1 MLEWKGLHGLGNKI
15 CLKALSWNC
24 RVNHLHCILKS
35 EQIYLNTSTHPVEAV
50 YTFALPRGA
59 VVTNFAIDI
68 GGKHLQA
75 QVAKTEQA
83 AERYEQAIDDDDM
96 PALLEHSE
104 DGICTLNIGGI
115 APNETV
121 LIQIT
126 CEWMQERVGDIVR
139 VTVPTVIG
147 DRYSRNGSQG
157 QLLPHQ
163 QVETSAFA
171 EYPIK
176 AHFEFIGQEY
186 ENARFSAPGFSPIC
200 TLIDD
205 GAAIDIAHGFADRD
219 LVVTAENVDRVAYSY
234 LLEDNGQY
242 RGIAVLPIP
251 KISDET
257 FDRSLSLSLVVDC
270 SGSMVGSAIEEA
282 KRALDSLPDL
292 VTDKDKLTLT
302 LFGSEPQVVFQKA
315 QACTKAFF
323 RRDYIPRVNE
333 IDADLGGTEM
343 AAALKEAAKHVS
355 GPTEVLLITD
365 GDIWE
370 TDECIELAK
379 RHGLRVFVIG
389 IGNAANGQFCHSLA
403 AATGGSA
410 EMVLPTEDMTAVV
423 ARMVQRMRRPTLQI
437 ENFTPMHSQYRSHP
451 LQQLHADETLILF
464 FRFAKLPGQI
474 PMLDLYDGNNRARV
488 EGAPWKLSQ
497 NRGLLMI
504 TANAELADGSVDD
517 PADFAARYSLLSEWT
532 SLILVHER
540 EVGRKPT
547 IKPKFQRI
555 PQMETHFCL
564 PSIMSSIFRREQPAE
579 ESRISYCRGPEFYS
593 RDQDLSDIPD
603 LEAVVPRLSTS
614 RDTDQTEKGVS
625 IMEAPSEFWLCVA
638 TQYINFEFESQ
649 RDRNRLNDIA
659 TEEHKPVNLIFFYYL
674 LWMEEMRHMPL
685 PKELVEFKDHPGLKL
700 GEEEKKKLW
709 NKFAEFFGMQS

>member
-1 MLEWKGLHGLGNKI
+1 MLEWKGLHGLSNEI

-35 EQIYLNTSTHPVEAV
+35 EQIYLNTSTYPVEAV

-59 VVTNFAIDI
+59 VVTKFAIDI

-75 QVAKTEQA
+75 QVAKTLQA

-104 DGICTLNIGGI
+104 DGLCTLNIGGI

-186 ENARFSAPGFSPIC
+186 ENARFSAPGFSPIY
-200 TLIDD
+200 TFIDG

-219 LVVTAENVDRVAYSY
+219 LVITAENVGQLAYSY
-234 LLEDNGQY
+234 LLEDDGQY
-242 RGIAVLPIP
+242 RGVAVLPIP
-251 KISDET
+251 KFSDEA

-282 KRALDSLPDL
+282 KRALNSLPDL

-323 RRDYIPRVNE
+323 RRDNIPRVNE
-333 IDADLGGTEM
+333 IDANLGGTEM
-343 AAALKEAAKHVS
+343 AAALKEAAKHIS

-488 EGAPWKLSQ
+488 EGAPWKLSG

-504 TANAELADGSVDD
+504 AANAELADGLVDD

-547 IKPKFQRI
+547 IKPRFQRI
-555 PQMETHFCL
+555 PQMETKFSL
-564 PSIMSSIFRREQPAE
+564 PDIMPCILRREQLAE
-579 ESRISYCRGPEFYS
+579 ESRTSYCRGPEFYS
-593 RDQDLSDIPD
+593 RNQDLSDIPD
-603 LEAVVPRLSTS
+603 LGACVPELSTS
-614 RDTDQTEKGVS
+614 RDTDQTEKEVS

-659 TEEHKPVNLIFFYYL
+659 TEEFKPVNLIFFYYL
-674 LWMEEMRHMPL
+674 LWMEETRHVPL
-685 PKELVEFKDHPGLKL
+685 PKELVEYKYHPALRL
-700 GEEEKKKLW
+700 NDENKKELW
-709 NKFAEFFGMQS
+709 DKFSKSFD

>member
-1 MLEWKGLHGLGNKI
+1 MLEWKGLHGLSNEI

-35 EQIYLNTSTHPVEAV
+35 EQIYLNTSTYPVEAV

-59 VVTNFAIDI
+59 VVTKFAIDI

-75 QVAKTEQA
+75 QVAKTLQA

-104 DGICTLNIGGI
+104 DGLCTLNIGGI

-186 ENARFSAPGFSPIC
+186 QNARFSAPGFSPIC

-219 LVVTAENVDRVAYSY
+219 LVVTAENVGRVAYSY

-251 KISDET
+251 KISDEA

-282 KRALDSLPDL
+282 KRALNSLPDL

-333 IDADLGGTEM
+333 IDANLGGTEM
-343 AAALKEAAKHVS
+343 AAALKEAAKHIS

-410 EMVLPTEDMTAVV
+410 GMVLPTEDMTAVV
-423 ARMVQRMRRPTLQI
+423 ARMIQRMRRPTLQI

-464 FRFAKLPGQI
+464 FRFSKLPGQI
-474 PMLDLYDGNNRARV
+474 PMLELYDGNNRARV
-488 EGAPWKLSQ
+488 EGAPWKLSG

-504 TANAELADGSVDD
+504 AANAELADGSVDD

-540 EVGRKPT
+540 KVGKKAT
-547 IKPKFQRI
+547 IKPRFQRI
-555 PQMETHFCL
+555 PQMETKFSL
-564 PSIMSSIFRREQPAE
+564 SDIMPCILRREQLAE
-579 ESRISYCRGPEFYS
+579 ESRTSYCRGPESYS
-593 RDQDLSDIPD
+593 RNQDLSDIPD
-603 LEAVVPRLSTS
+603 LGACVPELSTS
-614 RDTDQTEKGVS
+614 RDTDQTEKEVS

-659 TEEHKPVNLIFFYYL
+659 TEEFKPVNLIFFYYL
-674 LWMEEMRHMPL
+674 LWMEETRYVPL
-685 PKELVEFKDHPGLKL
+685 PKELVEYKYHPALRL
-700 GEEEKKKLW
+700 NDENKKELW
-709 NKFAEFFGMQS
+709 DKFSKSFD

>member
-1 MLEWKGLHGLGNKI
+1 MLEWKGLHGLSNEI

-35 EQIYLNTSTHPVEAV
+35 EQIYLNTSTYPVEAV

-59 VVTNFAIDI
+59 VVTKFAIDI

-75 QVAKTEQA
+75 QVAKTLQA

-104 DGICTLNIGGI
+104 DGLCTLNIGGI

-121 LIQIT
+121 LIQII

-200 TLIDD
+200 TFIDG

-219 LVVTAENVDRVAYSY
+219 LVITAENVGQLAYSY
-234 LLEDNGQY
+234 LLEDDGQY
-242 RGIAVLPIP
+242 RGVAVLPIP
-251 KISDET
+251 KLSDEA

-270 SGSMVGSAIEEA
+270 SGSMVGSAIDEA
-282 KRALDSLPDL
+282 KRALNSLPDL

-333 IDADLGGTEM
+333 IDANLGGTEM
-343 AAALKEAAKHVS
+343 AAALKEAAKHIS

-464 FRFAKLPGQI
+464 FRFSKLPGQI
-474 PMLDLYDGNNRARV
+474 PMLELYDGNNRARV
-488 EGAPWKLSQ
+488 EGAPWKLSG

-504 TANAELADGSVDD
+504 AANAELADGSVDD

-540 EVGRKPT
+540 KVGKKAT
-547 IKPKFQRI
+547 IKPRFQRI
-555 PQMETHFCL
+555 PQMETKFSL
-564 PSIMSSIFRREQPAE
+564 SDIMPCILRREQLAE
-579 ESRISYCRGPEFYS
+579 ESRTSYCRGPEFYS
-593 RDQDLSDIPD
+593 RNQDLSDIPD
-603 LEAVVPRLSTS
+603 LGACVPELSTS
-614 RDTDQTEKGVS
+614 RDTDQTEKEVS

-659 TEEHKPVNLIFFYYL
+659 TEEFKPVNLIFFYYL
-674 LWMEEMRHMPL
+674 LWMEETRYVPL
-685 PKELVEFKDHPGLKL
+685 PKELVEYKYHPALRL
-700 GEEEKKKLW
+700 NDENKKELW
-709 NKFAEFFGMQS
+709 DKFSKSFD

>member
-1 MLEWKGLHGLGNKI
+1 M
-15 CLKALSWNC
+15 
-24 RVNHLHCILKS
+24 
-35 EQIYLNTSTHPVEAV
+35 
-50 YTFALPRGA
+50 
-59 VVTNFAIDI
+59 
-68 GGKHLQA
+68 
-75 QVAKTEQA
+75 
-83 AERYEQAIDDDDM
+83 
-96 PALLEHSE
+96 
-104 DGICTLNIGGI
+104 
-115 APNETV
+115 
-121 LIQIT
+121 
-126 CEWMQERVGDIVR
+126 
-139 VTVPTVIG
+139 
-147 DRYSRNGSQG
+147 
-157 QLLPHQ
+157 
-163 QVETSAFA
+163 
-171 EYPIK
+171 
-176 AHFEFIGQEY
+176 
-186 ENARFSAPGFSPIC
+186 
-200 TLIDD
+200 
-205 GAAIDIAHGFADRD
+205 
-219 LVVTAENVDRVAYSY
+219 
-234 LLEDNGQY
+234 
-242 RGIAVLPIP
+242 LPIP
-251 KISDET
+251 KISDEA

-282 KRALDSLPDL
+282 KRALNSLPDL

-333 IDADLGGTEM
+333 IDANLGGTEM
-343 AAALKEAAKHVS
+343 AAALKEAAKHIS

-488 EGAPWKLSQ
+488 EGAPWKLSG

-504 TANAELADGSVDD
+504 AANAELADGLVDD

-547 IKPKFQRI
+547 VKPRFQRI
-555 PQMETHFCL
+555 PQMETKFSL
-564 PSIMSSIFRREQPAE
+564 PDIMPCILRREQPAE
-579 ESRISYCRGPEFYS
+579 ESRTSYCRGPEFYS
-593 RDQDLSDIPD
+593 RNQDLSDIPD
-603 LEAVVPRLSTS
+603 LGACVPELSTS
-614 RDTDQTEKGVS
+614 RDTDQTEKEVS

-659 TEEHKPVNLIFFYYL
+659 TEEFKPVNLIFFYYL
-674 LWMEEMRHMPL
+674 LWMEETRHVPL
-685 PKELVEFKDHPGLKL
+685 PKELVEYKYHPALRL
-700 GEEEKKKLW
+700 NDENKKELW
-709 NKFAEFFGMQS
+709 DKFSKSFD

>member
-1 MLEWKGLHGLGNKI
+1 MLEWKGLHGFSNEI

-24 RVNHLHCILKS
+24 QVNHLHCILKS
-35 EQIYLNTSTHPVEAV
+35 EQIYLNTSTYPVEAV

-75 QVAKTEQA
+75 QVAKTQQA

-104 DGICTLNIGGI
+104 DGLCTLNIGGI

-200 TLIDD
+200 TFIDG

-219 LVVTAENVDRVAYSY
+219 LVITAENVGQLAYSY
-234 LLEDNGQY
+234 LLEDDGQY
-242 RGIAVLPIP
+242 RGVAVLPIP
-251 KISDET
+251 KLSDEA

-270 SGSMVGSAIEEA
+270 SGSMVGSAIDEA
-282 KRALDSLPDL
+282 KRALTSLPNL
-292 VTDKDKLTLT
+292 LTEKDRLTLT
-302 LFGSEPQVVFQKA
+302 LFGSEPQVVFRKA

-323 RRDYIPRVNE
+323 RRDYIPRVSE
-333 IDADLGGTEM
+333 INADLGGTEM
-343 AAALKEAAKHVS
+343 AAALKAAAEHVS
-355 GPTEVLLITD
+355 GPTDVLLMTD
-365 GDIWE
+365 GEIWE

-389 IGNAANGQFCHSLA
+389 IGNAANGHFCHSIA
-403 AATGGSA
+403 AATGGA
-410 EMVLPTEDMTAVV
+410 TEMVLPTEDMTAVMT
-423 ARMVQRMRRPTLQI
+423 RMIQRTRRPTLLI

-451 LQQLHADETLILF
+451 LKQLHADETLILF
-464 FRFAKLPGQI
+464 FRFSKLPGQI
-474 PMLDLYDGNNRARV
+474 PMFELYDGNNRARV
-488 EGAPWKLSQ
+488 EGAPWKLSG

-504 TANAELADGSVDD
+504 AANAELADGLVDD

-540 EVGRKPT
+540 EAGRKAT
-547 IKPKFQRI
+547 IKPRFQRI
-555 PQMETHFCL
+555 PQMETKFSLSDIKLC
-564 PSIMSSIFRREQPAE
+564 IFRREQPAE

-603 LEAVVPRLSTS
+603 LEAVVPELSTS
-614 RDTDQTEKGVS
+614 RDTDQTEKEVS
-625 IMEAPSEFWLCVA
+625 IMEAPREFWLCVA

-659 TEEHKPVNLIFFYYL
+659 TEEYKSVNLIFFYYL
-674 LWMEEMRHMPL
+674 LWLEETRHVPL
-685 PKELVEFKDHPGLKL
+685 PKELVEYKYHPALRL
-700 GEEEKKKLW
+700 NDEDKKELW
-709 NKFAEFFGMQS
+709 DKFSKSFD

>member
-1 MLEWKGLHGLGNKI
+1 MLEWKGLHGLSNEI

-35 EQIYLNTSTHPVEAV
+35 EQIYLNTSTYPVEAV

-59 VVTNFAIDI
+59 VVTKFAIDI

-75 QVAKTEQA
+75 QVAKTLQA
-83 AERYEQAIDDDDM
+83 AERYEQTIDDDDM

-104 DGICTLNIGGI
+104 DGLCTLNIGGI

-219 LVVTAENVDRVAYSY
+219 LVVTAENVGRVAYSY

-251 KISDET
+251 KISDEA

-282 KRALDSLPDL
+282 KRALNSLPDL

-333 IDADLGGTEM
+333 IDANLGGTEM
-343 AAALKEAAKHVS
+343 AAALKEAAKHIS

-423 ARMVQRMRRPTLQI
+423 ARMIQRMRRPTLQI

-464 FRFAKLPGQI
+464 FRFSKLPGQI
-474 PMLDLYDGNNRARV
+474 PMLELYDGNNRARV
-488 EGAPWKLSQ
+488 EGAPWKLSG

-504 TANAELADGSVDD
+504 AANAELADGSVDD

-540 EVGRKPT
+540 KVGKKAT
-547 IKPKFQRI
+547 IKPRFQRI
-555 PQMETHFCL
+555 PQMETKFSL
-564 PSIMSSIFRREQPAE
+564 SDIMPCILRREQPAE
-579 ESRISYCRGPEFYS
+579 ESRTSYCRGPESYS
-593 RDQDLSDIPD
+593 RNQDLSDIPD
-603 LEAVVPRLSTS
+603 LGACVPELSTS
-614 RDTDQTEKGVS
+614 RDTDQTEKEVS

-659 TEEHKPVNLIFFYYL
+659 TEEFKPVNLIFFYYL
-674 LWMEEMRHMPL
+674 LWMEETRYVPL
-685 PKELVEFKDHPGLKL
+685 PKELVEYKYHPALRL
-700 GEEEKKKLW
+700 NDENKKELW
-709 NKFAEFFGMQS
+709 DKFSKSFD